1 MAFALRTQRSI
12 FPTLL
17 VLMLCAPAIAFA
29 QAPPAVALRVTGEV
43 PTHLELSLADL
54 AGFPRQTIR
63 VTDDKGVQVEY
74 AGVPI
79 AQILQKAGAPLGKDL
94 KGPNMAVGLVA
105 SAPDGYRVLF
115 SIAEFDPAFSERVI
129 LLADRRD
136 GKPLDSRE
144 GPLRI
149 VVPGD
154 KRHARWIRGVT
165 TLEVLKVR

>member
-1 MAFALRTQRSI
+1 MPLSARNHLKGEITEVILGTVTALITLSAASRSSPRYRRGSNSSRAQPRGPCRI
-12 FPTLL
+12 SETDNPRHRRQGRSSR
-17 VLMLCAPAIAFA
+17 VCRRADCADP
-29 QAPPAVALRVTGEV
+29 GE
-43 PTHLELSLADL
+43 
-54 AGFPRQTIR
+54 GR
-63 VTDDKGVQVEY
+63 
-74 AGVPI
+74 
-79 AQILQKAGAPLGKDL
+79 APLGKDL

-115 SIAEFDPAFSERVI
+115 SIAEFDTAFSDRVI